1 MFAHFLLHADK
12 SVRAKDFL
20 NYDWRYKQ
28 TQIYNLYID
37 IVEMNNFNNVF
48 VCNFVRFD
56 PIIY

>member
-1 MFAHFLLHADK
+1 MFAHFLLHSDK

-20 NYDWRYKQ
+20 NYDWIYKQ

-37 IVEMNNFNNVF
+37 IVELNNFNNVF
-48 VCNFVRFD
+48 VYNLVRFD